1 MTAASPLILHHLN
14 NSRSQRILWL
24 LEEMGA
30 DYEIKHYQRDA
41 KTNLAPQSLK
51 AVHPLG
57 RAPIITH
64 GDTTLAESGAIIEY
78 LIDEFGGQF
87 KPTSNRE
94 ALNQYRYWMHFAE
107 GSLMPPLVARLVL
120 SKAKEKASPFF
131 MKPVVAKVVDA
142 ITSAYYGPNLKAS
155 LDYVDSYLKEN
166 EWFAG
171 ESLSGADF
179 QMSFPLEAMQG
190 RVGKGQYAAIDAWV
204 NKIHSRDAYQRGLEK
219 GGEYAYA

>member
-1 MTAASPLILHHLN
+1 MTAASPLVLHHLN

-24 LEEMGA
+24 LEELGV

-57 RAPIITH
+57 RAPVITH

-87 KPTSNRE
+87 KPTDSRY
-94 ALNQYRYWMHFAE
+94 ALNQYRFWMHFAE

-131 MKPVVAKVVDA
+131 MKPVVGKIVNA
-142 ITSAYYGPNLKAS
+142 IMDAYYGPNLKTS
-155 LDYVDSYLKEN
+155 LKYVNDYLKDH

-171 ESLSGADF
+171 DSLSGADF

-204 NKIHSRDAYQRGLEK
+204 QKIHSRDAYQRGLEK

>member
-1 MTAASPLILHHLN
+1 MASGNGLILHHLN

-24 LEEMGA
+24 LEELQVE
-30 DYEIKHYQRDA
+30 YEIKHYQRDA
-41 KTNLAPQSLK
+41 TTNLAPDSLK
-51 AVHPLG
+51 AIHPLG
-57 RAPIITH
+57 RAPVITH
-64 GDTTLAESGAIIEY
+64 NGEALAESGAIIEY
-78 LIDEFGGQF
+78 LIDTFGTQF
-87 KPTSNRE
+87 KPAGDIA

-131 MKPVVAKVVDA
+131 MKPVVAKIVDA
-142 ITSAYYGPNLKAS
+142 ITAAYYGPNLKAS
-155 LDYVDSYLKEN
+155 LNYVNDYLSEH

-171 ESLSGADF
+171 DTLTGADF

-190 RVGKGQYAAIDAWV
+190 RVGKGQYAAIDAYV
-204 NKIHSRDAYQRGLEK
+204 QKIHARKAYQRGLEK